1 MIKTGIQALDEYL
14 KGGIP
19 TGKTLLYFCE
29 SGTPGDVFCIQ
40 TVYASLVENNVCYYV
55 ATNSFPNVVRDSFRE
70 YGWDLLP
77 YQAHFAVVDAYS
89 GLVGVPSDEQFQID
103 DPGSIDSVDETIS
116 RIIDILSPGDM
127 IVLPSLSAVF
137 DNCRNAST
145 SEADILER
153 VKKWNKM
160 AVLNGGVV
168 LYSFTDREDYD
179 RRLVD
184 QIRNG
189 LCNATVVIGSAAGK
203 QFYKDYFK
211 LYACDWTNLPERP
224 MILYKIMKPG
234 GVWVYIPKIVVT
246 GPHSSGKTTFVKTA
260 SLLSSGKAV
269 SVDRFKTTVAMDYA
283 HLTLRGFSVDLFG
296 TPGQSRFDPLI
307 RTLARDAMG
316 VILVVDSTTTEGF
329 ERAADIIRMA
339 CGKTT
344 PYIVAANKQD
354 LPDAMEVDYI
364 RKKMGLPASVPVI
377 GTVAHDPA
385 SVVSVIETLID
396 RIVGGV

>member
-1 MIKTGIQALDEYL
+1 MIRTGIQALDEYL

-19 TGKTLLYFCE
+19 TGKTLLYFSE
-29 SGTPGDVFCIQ
+29 SGAPGDVFCLQ
-40 TVYASLVENNVCYYV
+40 TVYASLVENCVCYYV

-77 YQAHFAVVDAYS
+77 YQSHFAVVDGYS
-89 GLVGVPSDEQFQID
+89 GLVGVPSEEQFQIE

-116 RIIDILSPGDM
+116 SIIDILSPGDM

-137 DNCRNAST
+137 DNCRNANT

-153 VKKWNKM
+153 VKKWNKL

-168 LYSFTDREDYD
+168 LYSFTDRDYD
-179 RRLVD
+179 RRLVE
-184 QIRNG
+184 QIKSG

-203 QFYKDYFK
+203 QLYKDYFK
-211 LYACDWTNLPERP
+211 LYTCDWTRPPEWP
-224 MILYKIMKPG
+224 ILYKIMKPG
-234 GVWVYIPKIVVT
+234 GVWVYIPKILVT
-246 GPHSSGKTTFVKTA
+246 GPHASGKSTFVRTA

-283 HLTLRGFSVDLFG
+283 HLSLRGFSVDLFG
-296 TPGQSRFDPLI
+296 TPGQSRFDPLV

-316 VILVVDSTTTEGF
+316 VILVIDSTTTEGF
-329 ERAADIIRMA
+329 ERAMDIVRMA

-354 LPDAMEVDYI
+354 LADAMEIDYI

-377 GTVAHDPA
+377 GTVALDPG
-385 SVVSVIETLID
+385 SVISVIETLID